1 MELTTFSPIV
11 SIVIAT
17 CNRAELL
24 QETISSILDQDY
36 WQFELLVIAD
46 GSDTEAKE
54 ALTHFNDSR
63 IIFVQPSASCTGP
76 AKVRN
81 YGINI
86 AKGDYIAFCDDDD
99 LWMHNKLSKQML
111 VFEND
116 KSISLVASNA
126 KYNTSELKSSY
137 IYGNIKNYLNAL
149 YFIGTRYKLA
159 LYNCLVLSSVIVK
172 KEVLLEIGLFNEELD
187 FQSHED
193 LDLWFRIAKKHKSQI
208 LIEKLI
214 QYRMHEQQISN
225 FKGRIEYKNKSLT
238 LTKNTSFASFNLLQ
252 KLIFS
257 IRNWVFLIGKQ

>member
-46 GSDTEAKE
+46 GADTEAKE
-54 ALTHFNDSR
+54 ALAHFNDSR

-99 LWMHNKLSKQML
+99 LWMKKKLSMQMH
-111 VFEND
+111 VFENNH
-116 KSISLVASNA
+116 KIALVASNTL
-126 KYNTSELKSSY
+126 YNTAEIKRSY
-137 IYGNIKNYLNAL
+137 LLGSLKNYLNAW

-172 KEVLLEIGLFNEELD
+172 KEVLLDIGLFNEELA

-193 LDLWFRIAKKHKSQI
+193 LDLWLRISKKYLSQI
-208 LIEKLI
+208 LVAELI
-214 QYRMHEQQISN
+214 RYRMHEQQISN
-225 FKGRIEYKNKSLT
+225 FKGRLAYKKKSLS
-238 LTKNTSFASFNLLQ
+238 LVKDRSYESFNLIQ
-252 KLIFS
+252 KCIFS
-257 IRNWVFLIGKQ
+257 IRYWMFLAVGK